1 MAGNKEDLRDSSEG
15 SRTHWRRAQLLLS
28 SKENEWKKEAME
40 FIAIARKAAEEKQK
54 STAAQRE
61 ERKAIFQEFLLKENF
76 EQTGARGFFAIRAG
90 GSLKTLG
97 SGTTGSRDCRDTVA
111 LDASMDLVQK
121 RHRMC
126 TVTARLRF
134 WNSDFRICPAC
145 YQKEMYSIDV
155 VRGVVVVPGEE
166 ESLAQ
171 RAPRFGKTQFK
182 CLKCG
187 WNCEFQFDEE
197 ASPRFPE
204 TRHWK
209 KLAGPKI
216 QHTTSKSSSPSLDIP
231 RSRRMRS
238 ILPPSKLERSR
249 SRSASPRRCTLS
261 DVSHTEGLRASNQ
274 GLATNLWPQETEI
287 VNAVGPAR
295 PVIEK
300 NCDAPNEQRPN
311 SFGTLTSR
319 LCSPSPLSRKRS
331 LHPSKDS
338 VENEDGKKTVNTHV
352 SLKCES
358 E

>member
-1 MAGNKEDLRDSSEG
+1 MPGYEEALPASSEG
-15 SRTHWRRAQLLLS
+15 SRTHWRRAQLLVS
-28 SKENEWKKEAME
+28 SKENECKKKAME

-61 ERKAIFQEFLLKENF
+61 ERKAIFKEILLKENF

-97 SGTTGSRDCRDTVA
+97 SGTTGRRDCRDTVA

-145 YQKEMYSIDV
+145 YQNEMYSLDV
-155 VRGVVVVPGEE
+155 VRGVVVVPAEE
-166 ESLAQ
+166 ERLAQ

-216 QHTTSKSSSPSLDIP
+216 QHTTSRSSSPGLDIP

-238 ILPPSKLERSR
+238 NLLPSKLERSR
-249 SRSASPRRCTLS
+249 SRSASPRRCALS
-261 DVSHTEGLRASNQ
+261 DVTTNQ

-311 SFGTLTSR
+311 SFGMLTSR

-338 VENEDGKKTVNTHV
+338 VENEDGKKTANTHV
-352 SLKCES
+352 SLNCES